1 MNELSVHIIT
11 QSKDLPI
18 VEGNDLFHSRER
30 FLLIEQTAGTWPYMV
45 VVTDEEG
52 RVKAHLLAELRRR
65 GSLLPPYLFTFAR
78 VIGAGVYAPGV
89 DKAALFDRMMGALT
103 RFLHRKLCLYI
114 EVSDLEKKMFGYR
127 SLRHNGYFPIRWMQI
142 HNSLHSRTPRER
154 LSDRTAHNVL
164 RSERAGVTVHEASHR
179 TGGQC
184 LLQSTTRLLPHQTPP
199 LFARRG
205 LLPATSPH
213 TTSPYSRGILQGACG
228 RRSVGH
234 GVEGRRLSLVHSSAG
249 QTLPDGTA
257 ANGHCLACAGI
268 LSCPETQTC
277 ILSQRRAA
285 VSPQPLP
292 RIHTW
297 LRWQAY
303 LDLPLVPLHDRMV
316 QPYSLL
322 VLQGVRFTVC
332 IGCFL
337 VHQEDCNKVHQI
349 ASHQL

>member
-89 DKAALFDRMMGALT
+89 DKAALFDRMMAALT

-127 SLRHNGYFPIRWMQI
+127 SLRHNDYFPIRWMQI

-164 RSERAGVTVHEASHR
+164 RSERAGVTVHEARTELEVSAYYKVLHAYYRTKLHR
-179 TGGQC
+179 YLPGEDFFQ
-184 LLQSTTRLLPHQTPP
+184 RLLHTPRTHILVTYYKGRVVGGASVMESKGDGYLWYMAAQGKRYPTARP
-199 LFARRG
+199 LTATVWHALEYCHAQKLRHVFFLNVGLPFRRNPYREFILG
-205 LLPATSPH
+205 FGGKPTSTYRWFH
-213 TTSPYSRGILQGACG
+213 FTIGWFNR
-228 RRSVGH
+228 
-234 GVEGRRLSLVHSSAG
+234 
-249 QTLPDGTA
+249 
-257 ANGHCLACAGI
+257 I
-268 LSCPETQTC
+268 LSWFYKE
-277 ILSQRRAA
+277 
-285 VSPQPLP
+285 
-292 RIHTW
+292 
-297 LRWQAY
+297 
-303 LDLPLVPLHDRMV
+303 
-316 QPYSLL
+316 
-322 VLQGVRFTVC
+322 
-332 IGCFL
+332 
-337 VHQEDCNKVHQI
+337 
-349 ASHQL
+349 

>member
-89 DKAALFDRMMGALT
+89 DKAALFDRMMAALT

-164 RSERAGVTVHEASHR
+164 R
-179 TGGQC
+179 
-184 LLQSTTRLLPHQTPP
+184 
-199 LFARRG
+199 
-205 LLPATSPH
+205 

-234 GVEGRRLSLVHSSAG
+234 GVEGRRLSLVHGSAG
-249 QTLPDGTA
+249 QTLPDGTT

-277 ILSQRRAA
+277 FLSQRRTA

-297 LRWQAY
+297 LRWQAH

>member
-164 RSERAGVTVHEASHR
+164 RSERAGVTVHEAM
-179 TGGQC
+179 
-184 LLQSTTRLLPHQTPP
+184 
-199 LFARRG
+199 
-205 LLPATSPH
+205 
-213 TTSPYSRGILQGACG
+213 
-228 RRSVGH
+228 
-234 GVEGRRLSLVHSSAG
+234 
-249 QTLPDGTA
+249 
-257 ANGHCLACAGI
+257 N
-268 LSCPETQTC
+268 
-277 ILSQRRAA
+277 
-285 VSPQPLP
+285 
-292 RIHTW
+292 
-297 LRWQAY
+297 
-303 LDLPLVPLHDRMV
+303 
-316 QPYSLL
+316 
-322 VLQGVRFTVC
+322 
-332 IGCFL
+332 
-337 VHQEDCNKVHQI
+337 
-349 ASHQL
+349 

>member
-164 RSERAGVTVHEASHR
+164 RSERAGVTVHEARTELEVSAYYKVLHAYYRTKLHR
-179 TGGQC
+179 YLPGEDFFQ
-184 LLQSTTRLLPHQTPP
+184 RLLHTPR
-199 LFARRG
+199 A
-205 LLPATSPH
+205 H
-213 TTSPYSRGILQGACG
+213 ILVAYVQGACG

-297 LRWQAY
+297 LRWQAH